1 MSNFEHI
8 DDYLTN
14 RLNPQEKAD
23 FEKQLEAD
31 GSLRA
36 DVEFQKLTIDAI
48 KHARMVELKTMLN
61 NVPVGGGGFS
71 TGLTAA
77 KIAGGVASVALIGSI
92 AYFSL
97 RDSKITESTPSEVK
111 TEEAINPVN
120 PGATSSDT
128 VTNSTTVI
136 EPSKSVEQQ
145 DVPAPS
151 EKEEVKTQDQP
162 VTPFKEPKI
171 DVMDLSDE
179 VTSEN
184 KKKEITPT
192 ENNKPEITPSRIE
205 VNTDAS
211 NKKYPFHYQFSNGKL
226 LLYGS
231 FDKGLYEILEI
242 NGNSHNVF
250 LFYQENYYLLEEKE
264 NTTSPL
270 VPVKDPVLLKKLK
283 EYRTR

>member
-14 RLNPQEKAD
+14 RLNPQAKAD
-23 FEKQLEAD
+23 FEKQLASD
-31 GSLRA
+31 SALQA

-61 NVPVGGGGFS
+61 NVPVGGEFS

-77 KIAGGVASVALIGSI
+77 KIAGGVATVALIGTI

-97 RDSKITESTPSEVK
+97 QHTTEPTPAAKNNEKV
-111 TEEAINPVN
+111 TTPVN
-120 PGATSSDT
+120 PHATSPDSIS
-128 VTNSTTVI
+128 NSTSDIGPLKPVQQETTPVASEKTVI
-136 EPSKSVEQQ
+136 KKQEQSVT
-145 DVPAPS
+145 A
-151 EKEEVKTQDQP
+151 
-162 VTPFKEPKI
+162 FKEPKI

-179 VTSEN
+179 VTSD
-184 KKKEITPT
+184 KKKSDVTT
-192 ENNKPEITPSRIE
+192 DENRKPEVTASRIE
-205 VNTDAS
+205 VSTDAS
-211 NKKYPFHYQFSNGKL
+211 NKKYPFHYQFNNGRL

-270 VPVKDPVLLKKLK
+270 VAVKDPVLLKKLR

>member
-14 RLNPQEKAD
+14 RLSPQEKAD
-23 FEKQLEAD
+23 FEKQLEGD
-31 GSLRA
+31 GALRA
-36 DVEFQKLTIDAI
+36 DVEFQKLTINAI

-61 NVPVGGGGFS
+61 NVPVGGGSS
-71 TGLTAA
+71 TGLTMA

-97 RDSKITESTPSEVK
+97 KSDSKSTEPKPSVTKAEEVITP
-111 TEEAINPVN
+111 INP
-120 PGATSSDT
+120 GTISSDT
-128 VTNSTTVI
+128 VSTTVT
-136 EPSKSVEQQ
+136 ESTKSLKEQ
-145 DVPAPS
+145 DAPVPS
-151 EKEEVKTQDQP
+151 EKTQAKKQDQP
-162 VTPFKEPKI
+162 VTAFKEPKI

-179 VTSEN
+179 MTSD

-192 ENNKPEITPSRIE
+192 ENNKPEITASRIE

-211 NKKYPFHYQFSNGKL
+211 NKKYSFHYQFNNGKL

-242 NGNSHNVF
+242 NGNSHSVF
-250 LFYQENYYLLEEKE
+250 LFYQDNYYLLEEKE

-270 VPVKDPVLLKKLK
+270 VAVKDPVLLRKLK

>member
-1 MSNFEHI
+1 MNNFEHI

-14 RLNPQEKAD
+14 RLNPQEKTD
-23 FEKQLEAD
+23 FEKQLESD
-31 GSLRA
+31 GALRA

-61 NVPVGGGGFS
+61 NVPVGGSGFS
-71 TGLTAA
+71 TGLTA
-77 KIAGGVASVALIGSI
+77 KIAGGVATVALIGSI

-97 RDSKITESTPSEVK
+97 QRDSKITEPALSEAK
-111 TEEAINPVN
+111 TEEANPVN
-120 PGATSSDT
+120 SDNTASSDT
-128 VTNSTTVI
+128 VSNSVADI
-136 EPSKSVEQQ
+136 EPPKPLQQEGAPAASAKMEIKKQEQSVT
-145 DVPAPS
+145 A
-151 EKEEVKTQDQP
+151 
-162 VTPFKEPKI
+162 FKEPKI

-179 VTSEN
+179 VTSD
-184 KKKEITPT
+184 KKKSDVIPD
-192 ENNKPEITPSRIE
+192 ENHKPEVTASRIE

-211 NKKYPFHYQFSNGKL
+211 NKKYSFHYQFNNGKL

-242 NGNSHNVF
+242 NGNNHNVF

-270 VPVKDPVLLKKLK
+270 VAVKDPVLLRKLK
-283 EYRTR
+283 EYRAR

>member
-14 RLNPQEKAD
+14 RLNPEDKAN

-31 GSLRA
+31 GALRA

-48 KHARMVELKTMLN
+48 KHARRAELKTMLN

-71 TGLTAA
+71 TGFTTAR
-77 KIAGGVASVALIGSI
+77 IAGGVVSVALIGSI

-97 RDSKITESTPSEVK
+97 RDSKITEPASPVVN
-111 TEEAINPVN
+111 TEETTKPINPAVV
-120 PGATSSDT
+120 PSDT
-128 VTNSTTVI
+128 VVNSI
-136 EPSKSVEQQ
+136 AASDPSKITDQQ
-145 DVPAPS
+145 TTSAPT
-151 EKEEVKTQDQP
+151 EKAALKKQDQP
-162 VTPFKEPKI
+162 VSAFKEPKI
-171 DVMDLSDE
+171 DVLDLSDE
-179 VTSEN
+179 LTSDS
-184 KKKEITPT
+184 KKEKALL
-192 ENNKPEITPSRIE
+192 ENHKAEIAPSRVE
-205 VNTDAS
+205 VSTDSS
-211 NKKYPFHYQFSNGKL
+211 NKKYAFHYQFNNGKL
-226 LLYGS
+226 MLYGS

-250 LFYQENYYLLEEKE
+250 LFYQANYYLLEEKE
-264 NTTSPL
+264 NITSPL